1 MSGSNLSLLL
11 HLYYCLCCLSFGNAF
26 DTITLSTPINDS
38 QALVSNNGV
47 FRLGFF
53 SLSSS
58 TDHRYVGI
66 WYNNRGVLEESV
78 IWIANRNKPLK
89 DDSGV
94 FMVSDDGNLVVSD
107 GQNQTLWSSNVR
119 NPRGVDVSAQILDT
133 GNLVLKA
140 NGNTVW
146 ESFWEPLNVFVPMM
160 RLSTNVR
167 TGEKVEL
174 TSWKSSSDPST
185 GSFTSGLQPLAI
197 PQNFV
202 WNNTKPYWRSGPWNG
217 HSFTGIP
224 NMNSF
229 VLNGLSLVND
239 NQGIFY
245 LTLAFFNSSYLSYVY
260 LDPQGITRQR
270 FWDDEKGNW
279 TTYDSPAETECALYG
294 TCGAFGICNSQK
306 PSICSCMKGFKPNNI
321 DEWNSG
327 NWTNGCTR
335 INPLRCHRVNNTD
348 SEPDDNEYGF
358 LKLERIK
365 VPDVAEW
372 SEYLENECKN
382 RCLNN
387 CSCIAYAFDAGIG
400 CMSWSK
406 DLIDIQEF
414 SYGGIDLYIRLPRS
428 ELDKKNIT
436 VAIIITVVIGT
447 TIIIVVS
454 LIFLLRWMNKD
465 RDRTGRRVYVKFE
478 ELAMFEDNGKETKLH
493 QLPLFKFEELAT
505 ATIDFNPSNKLGQ
518 GGFGPVY
525 RGKLLDGKE
534 IAVKRLSSV
543 SGQGFEEFAN
553 EVLVISKLQH
563 RNLVRLLGCCIER
576 EEKMLVYEYM
586 PNKSL
591 DAFLFD
597 STKRKLLDWKNRFN
611 IIKGISRGLLYLH
624 QDSRLRIIHRDL
636 KASNILL
643 DEEMNPKISDFGMA
657 RIFGG
662 NENQANTRRIVGT
675 YGYMAPE
682 YVFRGHFSEKSDV
695 FSYGVL
701 LLEIISGRRNTSFY
715 NNEHFFSLLGYAWKL
730 WIEDNIL
737 ALADT
742 ELVSKQCCHQELLR
756 CIHVGLLCV
765 QEQANNRPSMSMV
778 ISMLNSE
785 ITDLLSPTQPAFTA
799 AFYGESLPNNK
810 WSINDVTI
818 TNTEGR

>member
-1 MSGSNLSLLL
+1 MKI
-11 HLYYCLCCLSFGNAF
+11 FGNAF
-26 DTITLSTPINDS
+26 DTITSSTPINDS

-119 NPRGVDVSAQILDT
+119 NPRGVNVSAQILDT

-197 PQNFV
+197 PENFL
-202 WNNTKPYWRSGPWNG
+202 
-217 HSFTGIP
+217 TGIP
-224 NMNSF
+224 NINSF
-229 VLNGLSLVND
+229 VLDGLSLVND
-239 NQGIFY
+239 NQGTFY
-245 LTLAFFNSSYLSYVY
+245 LTLAFFNSSYLSYAY

-279 TTYDSPAETECALYG
+279 TTYDSPAATECALYG
-294 TCGAFGICNSQK
+294 KCGAFGICNSQK

-327 NWTNGCTR
+327 NWTHGCTR
-335 INPLRCHRVNNTD
+335 INPLRCHRVSNTD

-365 VPDVAEW
+365 VPDFAEW
-372 SEYLENECKN
+372 SEHLENECKN

-406 DLIDIQEF
+406 DLIDIQKF
-414 SYGGIDLYIRLPRS
+414 SYGGLDLYIRLPRS

-465 RDRTGRRVYVKFE
+465 RD
-478 ELAMFEDNGKETKLH
+478 NGKETKLH
-493 QLPLFKFEELAT
+493 QLPLFKFDELAT

-682 YVFRGHFSEKSDV
+682 YVLRGHFSEKSDV

-701 LLEIISGRRNTSFY
+701 LLEIVSGRRNTSFY
-715 NNEHFFSLLGYAWKL
+715 NNEHFFNLLGYAWKL

-742 ELVSKQCCHQELLR
+742 ELVSKQCCHQEILR

-765 QEQANNRPSMSMV
+765 QEHANNRPSMSMV

-785 ITDLLSPTQPAFTA
+785 IIDLLSPTQPAFTA
-799 AFYGESLPNNK
+799 AFYGESLPNNT

-818 TNTEGR
+818 TNIASR

>member
-1 MSGSNLSLLL
+1 MSGSNLLLLL
-11 HLYYCLCCLSFGNAF
+11 HLNYCLCCLSFGNAF
-26 DTITLSTPINDS
+26 DTITSSTPINDS
-38 QALVSNNGV
+38 QALVSKNGV

-94 FMVSDDGNLVVSD
+94 FLVSDDGNLVVSD

-119 NPRGVDVSAQILDT
+119 NPRGVNVSAQILGT

-140 NGNTVW
+140 NENTMW
-146 ESFWEPLNVFVPMM
+146 ESFREPLNVFVPMM

-217 HSFTGIP
+217 HSFSGVP
-224 NMNSF
+224 SMNSF
-229 VLNGLSLVND
+229 VLSGLSLVND
-239 NQGIFY
+239 NQGTFY
-245 LTLAFFNSSYLSYVY
+245 LTSSFFNSSYLSYIY

-279 TTYDSPAETECALYG
+279 TTYDSPAENECALYG
-294 TCGAFGICNSQK
+294 N
-306 PSICSCMKGFKPNNI
+306 CMKGFKPNNI

-335 INPLRCHRVNNTD
+335 IYPLRCDRVNNTD

-365 VPDVAEW
+365 VPDFAEW
-372 SEYLENECKN
+372 SEHLENECKN

-406 DLIDIQEF
+406 DLIDIQKF

-436 VAIIITVVIGT
+436 AAIIITMVIGT

-465 RDRTGRRVYVKFE
+465 RGRRVYVKFE

-611 IIKGISRGLLYLH
+611 IIKGISRGLLYLY

-675 YGYMAPE
+675 
-682 YVFRGHFSEKSDV
+682 
-695 FSYGVL
+695 
-701 LLEIISGRRNTSFY
+701 
-715 NNEHFFSLLGYAWKL
+715 
-730 WIEDNIL
+730 
-737 ALADT
+737 
-742 ELVSKQCCHQELLR
+742 
-756 CIHVGLLCV
+756 
-765 QEQANNRPSMSMV
+765 
-778 ISMLNSE
+778 
-785 ITDLLSPTQPAFTA
+785 
-799 AFYGESLPNNK
+799 
-810 WSINDVTI
+810 
-818 TNTEGR
+818 

>member
-26 DTITLSTPINDS
+26 DTITSATPINDS

-119 NPRGVDVSAQILDT
+119 NPRGANVSAQILDT

-197 PQNFV
+197 PENFV

-224 NMNSF
+224 NINSF
-229 VLNGLSLVND
+229 VLDGLSLVND
-239 NQGIFY
+239 NQGTFY
-245 LTLAFFNSSYLSYVY
+245 LTLAFFNSSYLSYAY

-279 TTYDSPAETECALYG
+279 TTYDSPAATECALYG
-294 TCGAFGICNSQK
+294 KCGAFGICNSQK

-327 NWTNGCTR
+327 NWTHGCTR

-365 VPDVAEW
+365 VPDFAEW
-372 SEYLENECKN
+372 SEHLENECKN

-406 DLIDIQEF
+406 DLIDIQKF
-414 SYGGIDLYIRLPRS
+414 SYGGLDLYIRLPRS

-636 KASNILL
+636 KA
-643 DEEMNPKISDFGMA
+643 
-657 RIFGG
+657 
-662 NENQANTRRIVGT
+662 
-675 YGYMAPE
+675 
-682 YVFRGHFSEKSDV
+682 
-695 FSYGVL
+695 
-701 LLEIISGRRNTSFY
+701 
-715 NNEHFFSLLGYAWKL
+715 WKL

-742 ELVSKQCCHQELLR
+742 ELVSKQCCHQEILR

-765 QEQANNRPSMSMV
+765 QEHANNQPSMSMV

-785 ITDLLSPTQPAFTA
+785 IIDLLSPTQPAFTA
-799 AFYGESLPNNK
+799 AFYGESLPNNT

-818 TNTEGR
+818 TNIASR

>member
-26 DTITLSTPINDS
+26 DTITSSTPINDS

-306 PSICSCMKGFKPNNI
+306 PSICSC
-321 DEWNSG
+321 
-327 NWTNGCTR
+327 
-335 INPLRCHRVNNTD
+335 
-348 SEPDDNEYGF
+348 
-358 LKLERIK
+358 IK
-365 VPDVAEW
+365 VSFRLSLYPNLGKNVFRFFEW
-372 SEYLENECKN
+372 
-382 RCLNN
+382 
-387 CSCIAYAFDAGIG
+387 I
-400 CMSWSK
+400 
-406 DLIDIQEF
+406 
-414 SYGGIDLYIRLPRS
+414 
-428 ELDKKNIT
+428 
-436 VAIIITVVIGT
+436 
-447 TIIIVVS
+447 
-454 LIFLLRWMNKD
+454 
-465 RDRTGRRVYVKFE
+465 
-478 ELAMFEDNGKETKLH
+478 
-493 QLPLFKFEELAT
+493 
-505 ATIDFNPSNKLGQ
+505 
-518 GGFGPVY
+518 FGPVSGCGPGSNKTSQLQITTRTNSKCSESGNSCFLKY
-525 RGKLLDGKE
+525 KPYGHFDTGKVPGEAVMPKHNKSSSRVCANCRGSLRGCATKAIGSFVPKVIDFRLVNVGEEILKIVTCWCLRPKLAAFAAPKAAAFGTFGVLGKLLDGKE